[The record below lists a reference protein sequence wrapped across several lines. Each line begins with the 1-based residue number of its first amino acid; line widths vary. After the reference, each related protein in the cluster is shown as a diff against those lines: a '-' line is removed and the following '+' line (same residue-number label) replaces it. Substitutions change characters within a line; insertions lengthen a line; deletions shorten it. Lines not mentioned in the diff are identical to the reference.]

1 MYSTQEKI
9 PVDEITTCVI
19 FVSLRGGINTGRFGR
34 SAHIGGRDAQVFK
47 TFEKHLQK
55 VLEWR
60 QDPKKF
66 IKEFLELQENHP
78 LILIL
83 QHKLKKELRYKKP
96 KSKKS

>member
-1 MYSTQEKI
+1 MYSIQEKI

-55 VLEWR
+55 VLGWR
-60 QDPKKF
+60 KDPKKF
-66 IKEFLELQENHP
+66 IKEFLELQEEHP
-78 LILIL
+78 LIRIL
-83 QHKLKKELRYKKP
+83 QYKLKKELRYKKP